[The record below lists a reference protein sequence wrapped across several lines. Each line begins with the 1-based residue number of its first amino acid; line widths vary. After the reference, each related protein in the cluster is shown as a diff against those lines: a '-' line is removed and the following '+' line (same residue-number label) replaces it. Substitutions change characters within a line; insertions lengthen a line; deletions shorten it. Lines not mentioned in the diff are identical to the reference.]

1 MKRKKK
7 LAFEVYER
15 LRQKGVDALLDDRD
29 ARFGAKM
36 RDFELIGERLAL
48 IVGKQ
53 TLESKEFEC
62 IKRANLEKQTLKDA
76 ELEEK
81 ILEMLESE

>member
-1 MKRKKK
+1 
-7 LAFEVYER
+7 
-15 LRQKGVDALLDDRD
+15 
-29 ARFGAKM
+29 M

-48 IVGKQ
+48 IIGKQ

-62 IKRANLEKQTLKDA
+62 IKRANLEKQTLKDT

-81 ILEMLESE
+81 ILEILASE

>member
-1 MKRKKK
+1 MTETLFWGKD
-7 LAFEVYER
+7 E
-15 LRQKGVDALLDDRD
+15 
-29 ARFGAKM
+29 
-36 RDFELIGERLAL
+36 DFELIGERLAL

-62 IKRANLEKQTLKDA
+62 IKRANLEKQTLKDT

-81 ILEMLESE
+81 ILEMLASE

>member
-1 MKRKKK
+1 M
-7 LAFEVYER
+7 YER
-15 LRQKGVDALLDDRD
+15 LLQKGIDALLDDRD

-48 IVGKQ
+48 IIGKQ
-53 TLESKEFEC
+53 TLENKEFEC
-62 IKRANLEKQTLKDA
+62 IKRANLEKQTLKDT

-81 ILEMLESE
+81 ILEILASE